1 MRQIFIKLSKLI
13 LLMICAVTLIA
24 QTAIFAPEVGA
35 ASETNKTETE
45 NTNLNNNIVDAD
57 EELTLTRAITID
69 EAKKEA
75 QEAVEEQLY
84 LNSLDDSA
92 SNKEQKSSA
101 SDETQTTTDSSNN
114 ENKEVSKA
122 STSSTSTGNV
132 SKASYVSGSSN
143 SGFLM
148 DIDNPDPGYTA
159 HSVVLSD
166 ADRDL
171 AERIVM
177 GEAGSTGYTGMAL
190 VAQCLR
196 DTFVMGNY
204 NSISDVISKNGYYAS
219 TSIKPS
225 STCKE
230 VISYIFDQGG
240 AAVQHRIVVF
250 YATNYC
256 SSSWHESQNYVCSY
270 GYEKFFDIW

>member
-1 MRQIFIKLSKLI
+1 MRRIFKKLSKII
-13 LLMICAVTLIA
+13 LLIICAVTLIA
-24 QTAIFAPEVGA
+24 QTAVFTPEVGA
-35 ASETNKTETE
+35 ASETNKTETK
-45 NTNLNNNIVDAD
+45 NNNLNNNTVDAD
-57 EELTLTRAITID
+57 EKLTLNRAITID

-75 QEAVEEQLY
+75 LQAVEEQLY
-84 LNSLDDSA
+84 LNSLNDSE
-92 SNKEQKSSA
+92 SDEEEKSSTN
-101 SDETQTTTDSSNN
+101 DENQKTDYSSNTEN
-114 ENKEVSKA
+114 EEAKA
-122 STSSTSTGNV
+122 STSSTSTGNTD
-132 SKASYVSGSSN
+132 SASYVSGSSS

-148 DIDNPDPGYTA
+148 NIDNPDSNYVA

-177 GEAGSTGYTGMAL
+177 GEAGSTGYNGMAL

-204 NSISDVISKNGYYAS
+204 SSISDVISRNGYYAS

-240 AAVQHRIVVF
+240 AAVQHRIIVF

-256 SSSWHESQNYVCSY
+256 SSAWHESQNYVCSY